1 MLEYKRVGILIRK
14 EALELCKNRAFIM
27 YYIYLLVGGGFVM
40 PFFTAYDDARFG
52 VASMLLLVVTVISMI
67 IPSTLISDSF
77 AGEKERKTL
86 ETLISTPVSIGQ
98 LFLGKICFVV
108 GVTGIILGLI
118 FLLQLLTINGVN
130 LVRQSALIFPYTPMA
145 MFMYWISN
153 MGIACFIATFGGLI
167 SLNTRNVKSCNL
179 IVVLVSSPVLAPLV
193 VGLSMQQ
200 MSFSHIRLYTYALFI
215 VSLLLFVVV
224 ANRYNKIKIMSKL

>member
-1 MLEYKRVGILIRK
+1 MLGYKRVAILIRK
-14 EALELCKNRAFIM
+14 EWLELCKNKAFIM
-27 YYIYLLVGGGFVM
+27 YYVYLLIGGGFVM
-40 PFFTAYDDARFG
+40 PFFTAYNDARFG

-86 ETLISTPVSIGQ
+86 ETLISTPVSMSQ

-108 GVTGIILGLI
+108 GVTAMMLGLI
-118 FLLQLLTINGVN
+118 FALELLTINGVN
-130 LVRQSALIFPYTPMA
+130 LVREGTLIFPHTPIGA
-145 MFMYWISN
+145 FMYWISN
-153 MGIACFIATFGGLI
+153 LGIACFIATFGGLI

-179 IVVLVSSPVLAPLV
+179 IVVLVSSPVLAPFV

-200 MSFSHIRLYTYALFI
+200 MSFTYIRLYTYALFI
-215 VSLLLFVVV
+215 VSVLLFVIV
-224 ANRYNKIKIMSKL
+224 ANRYSKIKIMSKL